1 MADALHRGW
10 TVVLV
15 PTALAASLMV
25 LAQAVA
31 SHATAYTNAPQELG
45 RLLETLRDAATET
58 ESYERDVSRVT
69 NMEVK
74 VRLGSLL
81 REIQKTNVSLGSDL
95 AMLLEGDQ
103 KEEKRSQAL
112 VGLPHIKD
120 RMFMPSMKLSARLF
134 WLEYRTDLHD
144 RLRRLDTL
152 KMRFLVVYM
161 GAVASN
167 AQAAATTSIAAVAA
181 AASVTQNQ
189 HQPKPITPPM
199 TPKKDERMMLMQ
211 SVAAA
216 AAAAGEAPKLRN
228 TRGPSRRAHVKRSS
242 TSASRAR
249 SPPGSVLSVA
259 STPPARTSERQDQTP
274 TKSSSSVVS
283 AGGNPKTDGWT
294 GVIAELQS
302 SPVMEARRESIET
315 AMKSPSL

>member
-1 MADALHRGW
+1 MADALQRGW

-31 SHATAYTNAPQELG
+31 SHATAYTNAPKELG
-45 RLLETLRDAATET
+45 QLMETLRDAATET

-81 REIQKTNVSLGSDL
+81 REIQRTNVSLGGDL
-95 AMLLEGDQ
+95 SLLLEGDQ
-103 KEEKRSQAL
+103 QEEKRSQAL
-112 VGLPHIKD
+112 LGLPHIKD
-120 RMFMPSMKLSARLF
+120 RMFMPTMKLSARLF

-167 AQAAATTSIAAVAA
+167 AHAAATTSIAAVAA

-189 HQPKPITPPM
+189 HQPKPVSPPM
-199 TPKKDERMMLMQ
+199 TPKQDERKMLMQ

-216 AAAAGEAPKLRN
+216 AAAIGEAPKLRS
-228 TRGPSRRAHVKRSS
+228 TRGTPRRPHVKRSS
-242 TSASRAR
+242 TSTPQSR
-249 SPPGSVLSVA
+249 SPPA
-259 STPPARTSERQDQTP
+259 STLSTVSTPSAKMSDRRQQSPP
-274 TKSSSSVVS
+274 KSPSSVVS
-283 AGGNPKTDGWT
+283 AGGDPKTDGWS
-294 GVIAELQS
+294 GVVAELQS
-302 SPVMEARRESIET
+302 SPRMEARRESIET
-315 AMKSPSL
+315 AMRSPS